1 MRFILA
7 AILGL
12 MIAGAPALAAVP
24 VGELPSGV
32 KPLGY
37 RIDLT
42 IDPSKERFEGRTQID
57 FELKAPT
64 RTIYL
69 HGRDLRVNRAEVWTG
84 RMAPRPVSYKEVDV
98 SGVAEVTLPAELPA
112 GRHTV
117 HFVYDAP
124 FSTATEGLYRV
135 QVKDGWYAWTQFQAI
150 DARRVF
156 PGFDE
161 PAHKV
166 SYTVSI
172 AAPAGQKAFANTPE
186 TGTKAE
192 GALVRH
198 QFAPTK
204 PLPTYLL
211 AFAVG
216 DFDVVEGSIP
226 PNAVRKEPLAF
237 RAIATKGQAPRL
249 ATTMSETPKILAILE
264 DYFGI
269 PYPYEKLDVI
279 ASPIMGGAM
288 ENAGLVTFDDTLLL
302 LDKDAPPSQL
312 RFYGEVMAHELA
324 HMWFGDYVTPRW
336 WDDIWLNESFADW
349 LGNRVGA
356 QWRPDLG
363 GGIAQLDSALDAMD
377 GDSRAANRP
386 IRQQITRSQDIGAAF
401 DGITY
406 QKGGQVIRMFERYL
420 GEERFKAGVRLH
432 IARHPHGT
440 ATADQFFQAI
450 ADGAKDPRVV
460 EAWRSFV
467 DREGVPMVSFA
478 DAGGGAYSLN
488 QQRYKPIGVDLPTDR
503 TWLAPGCAR
512 SGEGVQCTL
521 LDKATG
527 GGLKVT
533 GTAPWLSGNA
543 DGAGYYRYDLPKA
556 DWDRLIAAAAGL
568 PAMDALAAADSLW
581 AGYLAGRGDAGQL
594 MNAAGGFAQHR
605 ERLVAVR
612 IPYEIAALDGRVL
625 SPSDSANLER
635 AMRTWFGPKLGELGL
650 NPARGAYASED
661 SERRQL
667 RQTLASFVALNGNEP
682 QARATLVKAADAAL
696 GGDAAALDPA
706 YRPAALTAAARDLG
720 KPFRD
725 KLFAA
730 LLASDDP
737 LFRRQAVQALG
748 SVDTAEAGRETV
760 ARVTTKGLN
769 SRESLGMLLLLSNQP
784 ATRPLVLDWIEAN
797 YPEFRSRTGG
807 LLGGAIGFTGNYC
820 TEVDAKRVDELFRP
834 KLAEAN
840 VSTLDLERPLA
851 QIRQCVALRE
861 AKGAEL
867 SAALAAVR

>member
-1 MRFILA
+1 MRLILA

-24 VGELPSGV
+24 VGELPEGV
-32 KPLGY
+32 KPIGY

-42 IDPSKERFEGRTQID
+42 VDPSKERFEGRTQID
-57 FELKAPT
+57 IITDKPT
-64 RTIYL
+64 STIYL
-69 HGRDLRVNRAEVWTG
+69 HGRGLNVSKAEYWTG
-84 RMAPRPVSYKEVDV
+84 RMAPSAANYKQVDE
-98 SGVAEVTLPAELPA
+98 SGVAELTLSRPLPA
-112 GRHTV
+112 GRHTLS
-117 HFVYDAP
+117 FTYDAP
-124 FSTATEGLYRV
+124 FMTGTEGLYRV
-135 QVKDGWYAWTQFQAI
+135 EVKGRWYAWTQFQAI

-172 AAPAGQKAFANTPE
+172 AAPAGLKAFANTPE
-186 TGTKAE
+186 TGTSTE

-226 PNAVRKEPLAF
+226 PNAVRKEALPF

-249 ATTMSETPKILAILE
+249 QITAAETPKILALLE

-288 ENAGLVTFDDTLLL
+288 ENAGLVTFDNTLIL
-302 LDKDAPPSQL
+302 LDKDAPPGQL
-312 RFYGEVMAHELA
+312 RSFGEVMAHELA

-356 QWRPDLG
+356 EWRPDLG
-363 GGIAQLDSALDAMD
+363 GGIAQVDSALDAMD

-432 IARHPHGT
+432 MARHPYGT
-440 ATADQFFQAI
+440 ATADEFFQAI

-467 DREGVPMVSFA
+467 DREGVPMVSFT
-478 DAGGGAYSLN
+478 DAGGGAYALS
-488 QQRYKPIGVDLPTDR
+488 QQRYKPIGVDYPTDR
-503 TWLAPGCAR
+503 TWLVPICAK
-512 SGEGVQCTL
+512 SGEGGQCTL
-521 LDKATG
+521 LDKAKG
-527 GGLKVT
+527 GGLKVI
-533 GTAPWLSGNA
+533 GTAPWVSGNA

-556 DWDRLIAAAAGL
+556 DWDRLITAAPQL
-568 PAMDALAAADSLW
+568 PAADALAAADSLW
-581 AGYLAGRGDAGQL
+581 AGYVAGRGDAGQV
-594 MNAAGGFAQHR
+594 MNAAGSFAKHS
-605 ERLVAVR
+605 ERLVAIR
-612 IPYEIAALDGRVL
+612 IPSEIVALDGRVL
-625 SPSDSANLER
+625 GAGDSANLER
-635 AMRTWFGPKLGELGL
+635 AMRTWYGPKLGELGL
-650 NPARGAYASED
+650 NPASGAYASEP

-667 RQTLASFVALNGNEP
+667 RQTLANYVGVTGKEP
-682 QARATLVKAADAAL
+682 GTRTTLVKAADAAI
-696 GGDAAALDPA
+696 GGNPAALDPA
-706 YRPAALTAAARDLG
+706 YRSAALTAAARDLG

-725 KLFAA
+725 KLLAA

-737 LFRRQAVQALG
+737 LFRRQAALALG
-748 SVDTAEAGRETV
+748 SVDTAEAGRETL
-760 ARVTTKGLN
+760 ARVTTKGLSN
-769 SRESLGMLLLLSNQP
+769 RESLGMLLSLSNQP
-784 ATRPLVLDWIEAN
+784 ATRPLALDWIEAN
-797 YPEFRSRTGG
+797 YPEFRARTGG
-807 LLGGAIGFTGNYC
+807 LLGGAIGFAGSYC
-820 TEVDAKRVDELFRP
+820 TEADAKRVDALFRP

-840 VSTLDLERPLA
+840 LSPLDLDRPLA

-867 SAALAAVR
+867 SRALAAVR